1 MKLKILI
8 LGILM
13 ICLQMVSLAQAAEE
27 ENLDTVQQKA
37 WGITSSFDL
46 GDTAWL
52 ALQQKTN
59 AQFMSLVPTIA
70 VIKVSFDSLEIKNNP
85 QIIRL
90 KYNYIYYNV
99 SKQLKSVQL
108 KAKKNKIK
116 FKTCELVKIETK
128 EGADEKGNPFAY
140 ITLHIKKMKREFTI
154 KFVALKLNENWY
166 IADELKLEF
175 KEDEPYYKPPVKI
188 KRKN

>member
-1 MKLKILI
+1 MKLKILL

-13 ICLQMVSLAQAAEE
+13 TCLQMVSLAQAAEE
-27 ENLDTVQQKA
+27 ENLDTVQQKV

-59 AQFMSLVPTIA
+59 AQFMSLVPTLA
-70 VIKVSFDSLEIKNNP
+70 VIKVTFDSLEIKNNP

>member
-13 ICLQMVSLAQAAEE
+13 ACLQIVSLAQAAEE

>member
-1 MKLKILI
+1 MKLKILL

-13 ICLQMVSLAQAAEE
+13 TCLQMVSLAQAAEE
-27 ENLDTVQQKA
+27 ENLDTVQQKV

-59 AQFMSLVPTIA
+59 AQFMSLVPTLA
-70 VIKVSFDSLEIKNNP
+70 VIKVTFDSLEIKNNP

-166 IADELKLEF
+166 IADELKLDF

>member
-1 MKLKILI
+1 MKLKILL

-13 ICLQMVSLAQAAEE
+13 TCLQMVSLAQAAEE
-27 ENLDTVQQKA
+27 ENLDTVQQKV

-59 AQFMSLVPTIA
+59 AQFMSLVPTLA
-70 VIKVSFDSLEIKNNP
+70 VIKVTFDSLEIKNNP

-175 KEDEPYYKPPVKI
+175 KEDEPYYKPPVKD
-188 KRKN
+188 